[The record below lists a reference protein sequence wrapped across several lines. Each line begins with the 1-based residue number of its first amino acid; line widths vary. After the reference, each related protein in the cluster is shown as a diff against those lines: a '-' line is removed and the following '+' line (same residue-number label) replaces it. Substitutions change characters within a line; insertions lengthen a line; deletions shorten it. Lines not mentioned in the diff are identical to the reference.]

1 MRTLATEFDLEIM
14 YVCVC
19 STNLHI
25 TPILFIRI
33 VKIIH
38 VFTLIGRNSGGLWKG
53 AGGQFSFDL
62 PRLLGAGDIASTPPL
77 AQHRMSHSPQL
88 SSLGPKLHFWAFS
101 AEERTPSLSLRLT
114 LLWEWEW
121 QCGAV
126 AFHSGLSAGT
136 MSP

>member
-38 VFTLIGRNSGGLWKG
+38 VFTLIGRNSGGILTG

-62 PRLLGAGDIASTPPL
+62 PRLVGAGDIASTPPL
-77 AQHRMSHSPQL
+77 AQHRMSHSSPTELAWAQAPFLGFL
-88 SSLGPKLHFWAFS
+88 SRRAHSLLVS
-101 AEERTPSLSLRLT
+101 
-114 LLWEWEW
+114 
-121 QCGAV
+121 
-126 AFHSGLSAGT
+126 
-136 MSP
+136 